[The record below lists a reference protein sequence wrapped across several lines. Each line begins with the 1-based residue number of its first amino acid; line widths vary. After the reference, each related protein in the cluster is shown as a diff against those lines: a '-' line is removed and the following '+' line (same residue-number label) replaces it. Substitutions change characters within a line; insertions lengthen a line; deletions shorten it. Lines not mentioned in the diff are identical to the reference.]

1 MIVTKLD
8 NYRHSAKF
16 SLYTTCGDAHL
27 DLSVMLAC
35 MALSLAGGMYA
46 PPVRVVRANTSSS
59 FVFFGALS
67 FLSPSPVSPPAS
79 LQIRITSK
87 IHVTGSSLIISVTV
101 FLKSFLSGIH
111 RFTFSKFFFFKEKF
125 TTRSTFIFCALLSIF
140 ITPFPIINYHSQIIF
155 HKTNSLS
162 GYKQILNRNTNFTS
176 TENGNLHRNAY
187 LSICLLSLCLRLS
200 WAGDLRRSSL
210 SLSNDFLLLSS
221 LRLSGDRLP
230 SRLSSL

>member
-1 MIVTKLD
+1 
-8 NYRHSAKF
+8 
-16 SLYTTCGDAHL
+16 
-27 DLSVMLAC
+27 MLAC

-59 FVFFGALS
+59 FVFLGALS

-87 IHVTGSSLIISVTV
+87 IHVLTGSSLIISVTV

-111 RFTFSKFFFFKEKF
+111 RFTFSKNFFLFKEKF

-140 ITPFPIINYHSQIIF
+140 ITPFPIKNYHSQIIF

-162 GYKQILNRNTNFTS
+162 GYKQF
-176 TENGNLHRNAY
+176 
-187 LSICLLSLCLRLS
+187 
-200 WAGDLRRSSL
+200 
-210 SLSNDFLLLSS
+210 
-221 LRLSGDRLP
+221 
-230 SRLSSL
+230 

>member
-1 MIVTKLD
+1 
-8 NYRHSAKF
+8 
-16 SLYTTCGDAHL
+16 
-27 DLSVMLAC
+27 MLAC

-111 RFTFSKFFFFKEKF
+111 RFTFSKIFFFLK
-125 TTRSTFIFCALLSIF
+125 RNSLHVQRLSF
-140 ITPFPIINYHSQIIF
+140 VHCLAFSSLPFPSKTIIAKLYF
-155 HKTNSLS
+155 T
-162 GYKQILNRNTNFTS
+162 KQT
-176 TENGNLHRNAY
+176 AY
-187 LSICLLSLCLRLS
+187 LSI
-200 WAGDLRRSSL
+200 
-210 SLSNDFLLLSS
+210 NKF
-221 LRLSGDRLP
+221 
-230 SRLSSL
+230 

>member
-1 MIVTKLD
+1 
-8 NYRHSAKF
+8 
-16 SLYTTCGDAHL
+16 
-27 DLSVMLAC
+27 MLAC

-59 FVFFGALS
+59 FVFLGALS

-111 RFTFSKFFFFKEKF
+111 RFTFSKHFFFFKEKF
-125 TTRSTFIFCALLSIF
+125 TTRSTLIFCALLSIF
-140 ITPFPIINYHSQIIF
+140 ITPFPIKNYHSQIIF

-162 GYKQILNRNTNFTS
+162 GYKQILNRIQKMEIC
-176 TENGNLHRNAY
+176 TECVLVNLPAVPLFAPILGGGPPSLFS
-187 LSICLLSLCLRLS
+187 LSIQ
-200 WAGDLRRSSL
+200 
-210 SLSNDFLLLSS
+210 
-221 LRLSGDRLP
+221 
-230 SRLSSL
+230 

>member
-1 MIVTKLD
+1 MLHVLEVFVIILPLYFFQSYFLRNKTICDVMIVTKLD
-8 NYRHSAKF
+8 NYRHSAKL

-59 FVFFGALS
+59 FVFLGALS

-111 RFTFSKFFFFKEKF
+111 RFTFSKHSFFFVKRNSLHVK
-125 TTRSTFIFCALLSIF
+125 RLSF
-140 ITPFPIINYHSQIIF
+140 VHCLAFSSLPFPSKTIIAKLYF
-155 HKTNSLS
+155 T
-162 GYKQILNRNTNFTS
+162 KQT
-176 TENGNLHRNAY
+176 AY
-187 LSICLLSLCLRLS
+187 LGI
-200 WAGDLRRSSL
+200 
-210 SLSNDFLLLSS
+210 NKF
-221 LRLSGDRLP
+221 
-230 SRLSSL
+230 

>member
-1 MIVTKLD
+1 
-8 NYRHSAKF
+8 
-16 SLYTTCGDAHL
+16 
-27 DLSVMLAC
+27 MLAC

-111 RFTFSKFFFFKEKF
+111 RFTFSKHFFFLK
-125 TTRSTFIFCALLSIF
+125 RNSLHVQRFIFCALLSIF

-162 GYKQILNRNTNFTS
+162 GYKKILNRNTNFTS

>member
-1 MIVTKLD
+1 
-8 NYRHSAKF
+8 
-16 SLYTTCGDAHL
+16 
-27 DLSVMLAC
+27 MLAC

-59 FVFFGALS
+59 FVFLGALS

-111 RFTFSKFFFFKEKF
+111 RFTFSKNFFLFKEKF

-162 GYKQILNRNTNFTS
+162 GYKQIQNRNTNFTS
-176 TENGNLHRNAY
+176 TENGDLHRMRTCQSACCTSVCAY
-187 LSICLLSLCLRLS
+187 PGRGTSVALLSLYPMTSSFCRPFVYQVIACHLAYHPCSALS
-200 WAGDLRRSSL
+200 
-210 SLSNDFLLLSS
+210 
-221 LRLSGDRLP
+221 
-230 SRLSSL
+230 

>member
-1 MIVTKLD
+1 
-8 NYRHSAKF
+8 
-16 SLYTTCGDAHL
+16 
-27 DLSVMLAC
+27 MLAC

-59 FVFFGALS
+59 FVFLGALS

-87 IHVTGSSLIISVTV
+87 IHVTGSSFIISVTV

-111 RFTFSKFFFFKEKF
+111 RFTFSKHSFFFVKRNSLHVK
-125 TTRSTFIFCALLSIF
+125 RLSF
-140 ITPFPIINYHSQIIF
+140 VHCLAFSSLPFPSKTYHSQIIF

>member
-1 MIVTKLD
+1 
-8 NYRHSAKF
+8 
-16 SLYTTCGDAHL
+16 
-27 DLSVMLAC
+27 MLAC

-67 FLSPSPVSPPAS
+67 FLSPSPVSPSAS

-111 RFTFSKFFFFKEKF
+111 RFTFSKHSFFFCEEKF
-125 TTRSTFIFCALLSIF
+125 TTHLTLIFCALLSIF
-140 ITPFPIINYHSQIIF
+140 ITPFPIKNYHSQIIF

-176 TENGNLHRNAY
+176 TENGDLHRNAY

>member
-1 MIVTKLD
+1 
-8 NYRHSAKF
+8 
-16 SLYTTCGDAHL
+16 
-27 DLSVMLAC
+27 MLAC

-111 RFTFSKFFFFKEKF
+111 RFTFSKFFFLK
-125 TTRSTFIFCALLSIF
+125 RNSLHVQRLSF
-140 ITPFPIINYHSQIIF
+140 VHCLAFSSLPFPSKTIIAKLYF
-155 HKTNSLS
+155 T
-162 GYKQILNRNTNFTS
+162 KQT
-176 TENGNLHRNAY
+176 AY
-187 LSICLLSLCLRLS
+187 LGI
-200 WAGDLRRSSL
+200 
-210 SLSNDFLLLSS
+210 NKF
-221 LRLSGDRLP
+221 
-230 SRLSSL
+230 